1 MMFVKKKKDIRIFSA
16 ARFIISE
23 RLMARNYSD
32 IITYAFFFVKSRS
45 LQLRPKW
52 AHPTLVLS
60 SQSSKI
66 KGQER
71 SAKTSKF
78 WH

>member
-32 IITYAFFFVKSRS
+32 IITYAFFFCKKQVVTT
-45 LQLRPKW
+45 
-52 AHPTLVLS
+52 A
-60 SQSSKI
+60 
-66 KGQER
+66 
-71 SAKTSKF
+71 A
-78 WH
+78 